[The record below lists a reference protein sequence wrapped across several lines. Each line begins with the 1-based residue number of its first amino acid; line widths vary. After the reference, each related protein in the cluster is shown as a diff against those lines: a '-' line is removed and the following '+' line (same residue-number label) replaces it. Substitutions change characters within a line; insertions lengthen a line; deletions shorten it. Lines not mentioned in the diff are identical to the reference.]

1 MESKTH
7 HNGIPAVA
15 FTRNMIEEI
24 EKRSTYL
31 SAVSLV
37 PNISYYYL
45 SYNFFTSVKFLG
57 PDWINSL

>member
-37 PNISYYYL
+37 PNISYL
-45 SYNFFTSVKFLG
+45 AYNFLLLL
-57 PDWINSL
+57 NL